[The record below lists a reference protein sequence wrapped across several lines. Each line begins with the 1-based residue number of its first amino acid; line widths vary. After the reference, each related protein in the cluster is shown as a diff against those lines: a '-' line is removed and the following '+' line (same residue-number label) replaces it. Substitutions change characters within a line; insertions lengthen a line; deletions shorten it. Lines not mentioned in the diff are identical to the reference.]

1 MMFDG
6 NETGGESAMG
16 EAGGGEELGLKIV
29 LSGKSVWVDDVMI
42 PLTNE
47 IYNQL
52 VASLLISNLN
62 SSLFEMG

>member
-1 MMFDG
+1 MMFD
-6 NETGGESAMG
+6 G
-16 EAGGGEELGLKIV
+16 EAGGGEESGLKTV

-62 SSLFEMG
+62 SSLFEMGVE